1 MTENPWEEINRGRS
15 TFAETFR
22 GEKPPIFADES
33 SAYYA
38 GTLTANP
45 KWRPTVDEPVP
56 RVRCQYI
63 RKRDGQPC
71 SRLAIPGSDP
81 TDIARCSYHGGTLPN
96 VAAKAERVRAA
107 AAESILDY
115 VGDAVDHIGKT
126 INDTSVPDNVRLA
139 AAKDLLDRAGIKSAD
154 QVNVTVEEKRSPYEV
169 IAEQIAHLRAGG
181 EPNAGELESAGEEE
195 VVDEDD

>member
-1 MTENPWEEINRGRS
+1 MTENPWEEINKGRS

-107 AAESILDY
+107 AAESCLLY
-115 VGDAVDHIGKT
+115 
-126 INDTSVPDNVRLA
+126 TSP
-139 AAKDLLDRAGIKSAD
+139 
-154 QVNVTVEEKRSPYEV
+154 SP
-169 IAEQIAHLRAGG
+169 R
-181 EPNAGELESAGEEE
+181 
-195 VVDEDD
+195 D